1 MKYFSGCQSKE
12 DIKKLYR
19 ELAKQ
24 YHPDRGGDLATMQ
37 AINTE
42 YSFAIAAVLRGENLS
57 SGEIDAE
64 ILNAEQYKTAINSII
79 NLEGIIIEIC
89 GGWIWVSGETFKHKQ
104 VFKDNGFYFAPVKKM
119 WYFRSVEYKTGNK
132 KSHTM
137 EQIRNK
143 YGSHSISSGGF
154 RQKFIPA

>member
-42 YSFAIAAVLRGENLS
+42 YSFAIAAVLRGE
-57 SGEIDAE
+57 
-64 ILNAEQYKTAINSII
+64 

-154 RQKFIPA
+154 KQKFITA